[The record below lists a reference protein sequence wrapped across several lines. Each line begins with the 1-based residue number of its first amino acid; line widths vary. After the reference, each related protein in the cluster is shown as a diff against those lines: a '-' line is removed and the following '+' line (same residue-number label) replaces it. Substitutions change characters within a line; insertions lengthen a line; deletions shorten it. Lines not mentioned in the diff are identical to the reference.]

1 MNIDNTPLVSIVIPF
16 YNNEDTLLDAVK
28 SVYAQTYRNWELI
41 LLDDGSKDKSLE
53 IAKSFSGS
61 KVRIV
66 SDGVNKGLVYRLNQ
80 SPLLVQ
86 SNYIVRMDADDLMH
100 PQRIEKQMSLFLND
114 EKLDLVDTGA
124 YSINEEGEPAG
135 IRGLVPIQYDEKF
148 IINNAMLLHAS
159 IIGKKEWFLN
169 NQYNEIFV
177 RAEDRELWLRTY
189 KNSKFARVKEP
200 LYIVREGKVNIRNYV
215 QSVKTV
221 RKILKIYGP
230 TIFSKKELK
239 KELFKTYLKVS
250 VIKVAGFFNIQDY
263 ITGRRNNP
271 LTEEERNDLTRIISQ
286 IRNSV
291 TQ

>member
-1 MNIDNTPLVSIVIPF
+1 MNISDTPLVSIVIPF
-16 YNNEDTLLDAVK
+16 YNNETTLVDAVK
-28 SVYAQTYRNWELI
+28 SVYAQTYKNWELI

-53 IAKSFSGS
+53 IAKSFNDP
-61 KVRIV
+61 KIKIV

-86 SNYIVRMDADDLMH
+86 GDYIARMDADDLMH
-100 PQRIEKQMSLFLND
+100 PQRIEKQMTLFLND
-114 EKLDLVDTGA
+114 ANLDLVDTGA

-135 IRGLVPIQYDEKF
+135 IRGIVPIQYDEKF

-169 NQYNEIFV
+169 NQYNEIYV

-189 KNSKFARVKEP
+189 KYSKFARVTEP

-221 RKILKIYGP
+221 RKILKVYGP
-230 TIFSKKELK
+230 KIFSKKELK
-239 KELFKTYLKVS
+239 KELFKTYLKVTI
-250 VIKVAGFFNIQDY
+250 IKVAGFFNVQDY
-263 ITGRRNNP
+263 ITGRRNNS
-271 LTEEERNDLTRIISQ
+271 LTEEERNDLITIMSQ
-286 IRNSV
+286 IKKSV
-291 TQ
+291 A